1 MRKPSLILAAT
12 ITVCNLSYLSAED
25 SVGDT
30 LSTLVVTGT
39 RQPSDQRSL
48 PFSITTIDRDKLTQ
62 SDRTD
67 IMSTLTELT
76 PGLYSTSR
84 SMMGYGVGTGS
95 AGSFKIR
102 GIGGGARTLVLIDGQ
117 PQYAALMGHPLP
129 DVYQT
134 MLADKVEV
142 MQGPASMLYGSNA
155 MGGVVNII
163 TRQPQSD
170 GHYSSISSG
179 AGSYGTVQVQA
190 TEQQRLGRFAS
201 TAGVQYQRT
210 DGHRKNSA
218 FDQWSAMLKA
228 GYDVTSHWKVTA
240 NAIVSHYN
248 SSNPGT
254 VASPLTDNDARIT
267 RVNASLAVSNRY
279 RHSNGSLQVTGD
291 WGNHT
296 INDGYSPSQQP
307 KDYRYR
313 HHDQIVALSWFQSA
327 SLFKGSTITLGADWI
342 RMGGKAWN
350 KPLDGGEPTWLT
362 TSGDGHHLITQDEVG
377 AYADIRQ
384 DLTKWITLDAGLRV
398 SHHNRT
404 GTTLAPQGG
413 IAAHLSRLD
422 ELKAFVSKGFRNPTI
437 REMYMFP
444 PKNPDLLPEKM
455 TNYELAYTHSL
466 KDGRGHLS
474 ANLFLSKGDNMIVTT
489 RSGGRPL
496 KINTGG
502 FTHYGMELAADCR
515 LDSHWSLCANYSYLH
530 MSQPIEGA
538 PEGKLYLGGTYRLK
552 QFRANVGLTNVSGLC
567 LSSSQASEKENY
579 TLLDAHVSY
588 QVIRQLRLWLR
599 GENLLA
605 ERYQTYLGFPMPKA
619 TFMAGVELK
628 F

>member
-48 PFSITTIDRDKLTQ
+48 PFSVTTIDRDKLTQ

-134 MLADKVEV
+134 MLAEKVEV

-163 TRQPQSD
+163 TRQPQTD
-170 GHYSSISSG
+170 GHSASISSG
-179 AGSYGTVQVQA
+179 AGSYGTVQAQA
-190 TEQQRLGRFAS
+190 SHQLRKGRFAS

-307 KDYRYR
+307 KD
-313 HHDQIVALSWFQSA
+313 
-327 SLFKGSTITLGADWI
+327 
-342 RMGGKAWN
+342 
-350 KPLDGGEPTWLT
+350 
-362 TSGDGHHLITQDEVG
+362 
-377 AYADIRQ
+377 
-384 DLTKWITLDAGLRV
+384 
-398 SHHNRT
+398 
-404 GTTLAPQGG
+404 
-413 IAAHLSRLD
+413 
-422 ELKAFVSKGFRNPTI
+422 
-437 REMYMFP
+437 
-444 PKNPDLLPEKM
+444 
-455 TNYELAYTHSL
+455 
-466 KDGRGHLS
+466 
-474 ANLFLSKGDNMIVTT
+474 
-489 RSGGRPL
+489 
-496 KINTGG
+496 
-502 FTHYGMELAADCR
+502 
-515 LDSHWSLCANYSYLH
+515 
-530 MSQPIEGA
+530 
-538 PEGKLYLGGTYRLK
+538 
-552 QFRANVGLTNVSGLC
+552 
-567 LSSSQASEKENY
+567 
-579 TLLDAHVSY
+579 
-588 QVIRQLRLWLR
+588 
-599 GENLLA
+599 
-605 ERYQTYLGFPMPKA
+605 
-619 TFMAGVELK
+619 
-628 F
+628 